1 MEYKDDLN
9 TYTLRKLISLQTKL
23 RKKEGIIVSISPTH
37 KGYYFMLHVRGE
49 TGKTV
54 GTFKNYDLT
63 NHSPN
68 PLISDVSYR
77 ETLKVGLEHG
87 IKLIKDGI

>member
-1 MEYKDDLN
+1 MKYKDNLN

-23 RKKEGIIVSISPTH
+23 RKKEDMIVSVCPGCN
-37 KGYYFMLHVRGE
+37 GYYFLLHKRGP
-49 TGKTV
+49 TDKKYSD
-54 GTFKNYDLT
+54 GTNYDLT
-63 NHSPN
+63 NHTPREIFGCST
-68 PLISDVSYR
+68 YR